1 MNILFLSDKP
11 ADPMCGGI
19 ERVVNVW
26 ASEMTRMFHWNCVC
40 AYFYPG
46 VQSRLENIKL
56 EKIELDNVDNQIKNL
71 IEKYKIDVILN
82 NISSKHTMS
91 KVSPV
96 VLKHKELYPNLK
108 HIFVFHT
115 CPGYELVKMD
125 LKFLLN
131 KVLHRDNRIKYAK
144 DFVFQIGIR
153 LVPSFLLE
161 KYVGNKYKGQIVGVD
176 KVVCLIESY
185 VKKFVKYTG
194 IQGDKVIAISN
205 PIHVEKTAKKNVM
218 KEKTVLVVSRLDEYS
233 KRLSRALRIWRK
245 IEEDNRYCDWNFQVV
260 GDGEDRQL
268 YKSLAKEMALERI
281 SFEGRQVS
289 KPYYEKASIFITTS
303 QFEGFGM
310 SVLEAMQ
317 DKCTVIGLRS
327 NDFLSLEELVSDK
340 QSGFIVDSEV
350 EFVKC
355 LKMVMDDETLR
366 LKIGEKAF
374 ERSLRYD
381 VKTIMFEWKNLI
393 EGMMNSL
400 VI

>member
-1 MNILFLSDKP
+1 M
-11 ADPMCGGI
+11 
-19 ERVVNVW
+19 
-26 ASEMTRMFHWNCVC
+26 
-40 AYFYPG
+40 
-46 VQSRLENIKL
+46 
-56 EKIELDNVDNQIKNL
+56 
-71 IEKYKIDVILN
+71 
-82 NISSKHTMS
+82 
-91 KVSPV
+91 
-96 VLKHKELYPNLK
+96 
-108 HIFVFHT
+108 
-115 CPGYELVKMD
+115 
-125 LKFLLN
+125 
-131 KVLHRDNRIKYAK
+131 
-144 DFVFQIGIR
+144 
-153 LVPSFLLE
+153 E

-233 KRLSRALRIWRK
+233 KRLSRALRIWGK

-327 NDFLSLEELVSDK
+327 NDFLSLEELVLDK

>member
-233 KRLSRALRIWRK
+233 KRLSRALRIWGK

-327 NDFLSLEELVSDK
+327 NDFLSLEELVLDK

>member
-11 ADPMCGGI
+11 ADPMYGGI

-233 KRLSRALRIWRK
+233 KRLSRALRIWGK

>member
-233 KRLSRALRIWRK
+233 KRLSRALRIWGK

>member
-11 ADPMCGGI
+11 ADPMYGGI

-131 KVLHRDNRIKYAK
+131 KVLHRDNRIKYVK

-194 IQGDKVIAISN
+194 IQRDKVIAISN

-233 KRLSRALRIWRK
+233 KRLSRALRIWGK